1 MNYTQKFM
9 ETSLELQTRKG
20 NVFIVP
26 DLRKKREK
34 SIIKI
39 LNKTTWPPL
48 S

>member
-1 MNYTQKFM
+1 M

-20 NVFIVP
+20 NVFIVI
-26 DLRKKREK
+26 DLRKEIEK

>member
-1 MNYTQKFM
+1 M

-26 DLRKKREK
+26 DLTKKRSHNQEV
-34 SIIKI
+34 IIKI